1 MVSTRLFVTT
11 CFTYGCKEVNLLVFC
26 FIQDISRAED
36 TLATLKATQGQ
47 TPSSQL
53 NLEITRIEKEI
64 ELSSQ
69 EKLCY
74 EAQILRVC
82 HSNPNPFF
90 VNTCICKKKKEKRKL
105 SILFVCLLHL

>member
-1 MVSTRLFVTT
+1 M
-11 CFTYGCKEVNLLVFC
+11 FC

-90 VNTCICKKKKEKRKL
+90 VNTCICKKKVKYF
-105 SILFVCLLHL
+105 ICLLVAPLMFVAILHLSCEVRSHC